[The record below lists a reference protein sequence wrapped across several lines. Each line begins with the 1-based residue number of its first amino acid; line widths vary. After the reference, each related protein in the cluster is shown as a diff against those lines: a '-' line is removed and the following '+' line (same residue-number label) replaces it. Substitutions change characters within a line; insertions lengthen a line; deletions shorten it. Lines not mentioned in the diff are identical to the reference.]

1 MNVDPLLTWTWHHRF
16 TCKCLR
22 ASSFT
27 SLPFVN
33 SHVRVACSRPC
44 TPTITTRPW
53 TGWPRIPTIPPTDYG
68 QNVENKNI
76 TLTCHT
82 FVLVFLGNMI
92 FYNSIQWMWSC
103 PSTYFTTVNRPG
115 SFTINAR
122 TLGPPSQGVPLTIHY
137 IHTYSS
143 KNYER
148 QSLPLNIFTLCM
160 CRQSCIY
167 FAKCDSCNY
176 VKQTLL
182 SQINKSVL
190 NSYSYSTI

>member
-1 MNVDPLLTWTWHHRF
+1 MSIISFAQAYMYAYITFNMRLTRE
-16 TCKCLR
+16 CDL
-22 ASSFT
+22 A
-27 SLPFVN
+27 
-33 SHVRVACSRPC
+33 
-44 TPTITTRPW
+44 
-53 TGWPRIPTIPPTDYG
+53 
-68 QNVENKNI
+68 
-76 TLTCHT
+76 
-82 FVLVFLGNMI
+82 
-92 FYNSIQWMWSC
+92 C
-103 PSTYFTTVNRPG
+103 PSTYFTAVNPPG
-115 SFTINAR
+115 SFTISAR